1 MHYVA
6 NYING
11 NINQEHTKRGLM
23 RITHS
28 FGKLRLGKEIGEDV
42 QFLLANKR
50 GGFCGFSAVPTSRY
64 QGLYFEHNWILHKS
78 LETIELINAPE
89 IKDIINKL
97 IEERK
102 YNVVINLE
110 KVSYIDSSGIGALIS
125 SLSNL
130 KKYQGGLKIINV
142 FASVRKVFELT
153 KLTSFF
159 EIFSSEEEA
168 INSFS

>member
-1 MHYVA
+1 MD
-6 NYING
+6 I
-11 NINQEHTKRGLM
+11 
-23 RITHS
+23 
-28 FGKLRLGKEIGEDV
+28 
-42 QFLLANKR
+42 NKR
-50 GGFCGFSAVPTSRY
+50 ENADVIILDIAGEID
-64 QGLYFEHNWILHKS
+64 LY
-78 LETIELINAPE
+78 NAPE

-97 IEERK
+97 IEEQK
-102 YNVVINLE
+102 YNVIINLE

-159 EIFSSEEEA
+159 EIYDSEAEA
-168 INSFS
+168 INAFRS